1 LTLAFFVLAAF
12 VLAVRLTT
20 VETVCFEVLLVTM
33 FAALAA
39 WTWGMIRRSFGAI
52 PALLWLVLCGVSL
65 ICAAMI
71 GVLEFIRR

>member
-1 LTLAFFVLAAF
+1 LAAF

-39 WTWGMIRRSFGAI
+39 WTWGIVRRSFGAI
-52 PALLWLVLCGVSL
+52 PALLWLILCGVSL
-65 ICAAMI
+65 VCAAMI

>member
-1 LTLAFFVLAAF
+1 MTLAAF

-39 WTWGMIRRSFGAI
+39 WSWGMIRRSFGAV
-52 PALLWLVLCGVSL
+52 PALLWLILCGVSL

>member
-1 LTLAFFVLAAF
+1 MTLAAF

-39 WTWGMIRRSFGAI
+39 WTWGIVRRSFGAI
-52 PALLWLVLCGVSL
+52 PALLWLILCGVSL
-65 ICAAMI
+65 VCAAMI

>member
-1 LTLAFFVLAAF
+1 LTLASF

-39 WTWGMIRRSFGAI
+39 WTWGMIRRSFGAV

>member
-1 LTLAFFVLAAF
+1 LTLAAF

-39 WTWGMIRRSFGAI
+39 WSWGMIRRSFGAV
-52 PALLWLVLCGVSL
+52 PALLWLILCGVSL